1 MKRFPP
7 VVVLVLLVA
16 FWAPA
21 LPAAQQTAPPA
32 SVTLSAEQMEAF
44 LLNAKILG
52 MRSAGSGNI
61 GATNVSRT
69 AADRRLYSLERAL
82 RSCQARSSPSRG
94 ETISVSRL

>member
-52 MRSAGSGNI
+52 MRSAGSGVTNTQR
-61 GATNVSRT
+61 ATLSDGVAHPRC
-69 AADRRLYSLERAL
+69 ADSDD
-82 RSCQARSSPSRG
+82 
-94 ETISVSRL
+94 